1 MIKLINDENGIQ
13 KCTNTILVEVDVQNN
28 TGAYQAMQLVKACL
42 DLPDITKITCV
53 ETKTN
58 YCLFSN
64 PTVSFANIPQHKL
77 QTYNK
82 W

>member
-1 MIKLINDENGIQ
+1 MTSNDVITQ
-13 KCTNTILVEVDVQNN
+13 KCTNKILVEIDVQNN

-42 DLPDITKITCV
+42 DLPDIIKITFV

-64 PTVSFANIPQHKL
+64 PTVSFANVPKHKL
-77 QTYNK
+77 ETYNK

>member
-1 MIKLINDENGIQ
+1 MISDEVITQ
-13 KCTNTILVEVDVQNN
+13 KCTNKILVEVDVQND

-42 DLPDITKITCV
+42 DLPDITKIKFV

-64 PTVSFANIPQHKL
+64 PAVSFANIPQHKL
-77 QTYNK
+77 ETYNK